1 MYSLCNMTAD
11 RALMSDLKGCESTL
25 VSTSPIF
32 SRTDRSSQAGE
43 GFSDLSA
50 WLCLELTPH
59 LQFLRVIDRDFM
71 MILSLGG
78 G

>member
-1 MYSLCNMTAD
+1 MCTLYNVTAD
-11 RALMSDLKGCESTL
+11 RTLMSDLKGCESTL
-25 VSTSPIF
+25 VSTSPVF
-32 SRTDRSSQAGE
+32 SRTERSSQAGE
-43 GFSDLSA
+43 SFSALSE

-59 LQFLRVIDRDFM
+59 LQFLRVIDRDFV